1 MLKERTPAVRTPS
14 IRVLGIDPGTRHLG
28 WGIVEQGSGR
38 LTHVAHGVID
48 TVPDSPL
55 ADRLCVIDD
64 ALAEVIALHAPQV
77 GAIEGLFFAK
87 DAQSAAKLGHARGVA
102 LLRLR
107 RAGLELFEYAP
118 AKVKRAVVGRG
129 AADKHQVAAIV
140 TSLLCLTQVPR
151 PDAADAL
158 AIAVTHLHVAKF
170 EAALLRSLAP
180 GLGSSPRVSSLKGSN
195 PRGPTPAA
203 SSRRKWG
210 AR

>member
-1 MLKERTPAVRTPS
+1 MLKGPTRP

-64 ALAEVIALHAPQV
+64 ALAEVIALHQPRV

-140 TSLLCLTQVPR
+140 TSLLSLGQVPR

-180 GLGSSPRVSSLKGSN
+180 GPGAPPKAHPSR
-195 PRGPTPAA
+195 AA
-203 SSRRKWG
+203 PSRRKWG